1 MPIAHTGATAPGSP
15 RDTPNGDISLTK
27 DQHTTTDTDNTP
39 PTTPG
44 DSVAPAQ
51 PESPPITGHLFDKHV
66 FVCTDGESCAG
77 VDGDAWGIHGKL
89 KKAVAR
95 DPSLKGRIRINK
107 SGCLDQ
113 CGFGPM
119 IVIYPDNV
127 WYWAVEPDDVDE
139 IVREHLIGGRP
150 VERLIYRNKPGK
162 NKLLRDEQMRPIGRP
177 PRPCAVPA
185 ASPATTSSSESPQ
198 RKGHAAE

>member
-1 MPIAHTGATAPGSP
+1 MH
-15 RDTPNGDISLTK
+15 PNWRLAYNRSIGYGDISLTK
-27 DQHTTTDTDNTP
+27 LQHTTETDNP
-39 PTTPG
+39 SPTTPAG
-44 DSVAPAQ
+44 STAPAQ
-51 PESPPITGHLFDKHV
+51 PESPTVTGHLFEKHV

-95 DPSLKGRIRINK
+95 EPSLKGRIRINK

-139 IVREHLIGGRP
+139 IVREHLIGGHP

-162 NKLLRDEQMRPIGRP
+162 NKLLRDEHMRPIGRP
-177 PRPCAVPA
+177 PRPCAAPA
-185 ASPATTSSSESPQ
+185 ASPATTSTPTESPQ
-198 RKGHAAE
+198 RKGRAAE

>member
-1 MPIAHTGATAPGSP
+1 MIKS
-15 RDTPNGDISLTK
+15 
-27 DQHTTTDTDNTP
+27 QHTTTETDNAS
-39 PTTPG
+39 PTTSG
-44 DSVAPAQ
+44 DCAAHVQ
-51 PESPPITGHLFDKHV
+51 PNSPPITGHLFEKHV
-66 FVCTDGESCAG
+66 FVCTDGDSCAG

-177 PRPCAVPA
+177 PRPTAPPAAPSA
-185 ASPATTSSSESPQ
+185 ASPATTTPTESPQ
-198 RKGHAAE
+198 RKGRAAE

>member
-1 MPIAHTGATAPGSP
+1 MTQQQPDSNNAHTLQTAA
-15 RDTPNGDISLTK
+15 DTSDAAN
-27 DQHTTTDTDNTP
+27 N
-39 PTTPG
+39 
-44 DSVAPAQ
+44 Q
-51 PESPPITGHLFDKHV
+51 PVPEITGHIFEKHV
-66 FVCTDGESCAG
+66 FVCTDGDSCAG
-77 VDGDAWGIHGKL
+77 VDGDAWGIHGRL

-95 DPSLKGRIRINK
+95 EPALKGRVRINK

-139 IVREHLIGGRP
+139 IVREHLIGGTP

-162 NKLLRDEQMRPIGRP
+162 NKLPRDEQMRPIGRP
-177 PRPCAVPA
+177 PRPCAAHVTPPA
-185 ASPATTSSSESPQ
+185 SATTSSSDSSQ
-198 RKGHAAE
+198 RKGRAAQ

>member
-1 MPIAHTGATAPGSP
+1 MH
-15 RDTPNGDISLTK
+15 PNWRLAYNRRIGYGDISLTK
-27 DQHTTTDTDNTP
+27 LQHTTTETANTS
-39 PTTPG
+39 PTTPAG
-44 DSVAPAQ
+44 STAPAQ
-51 PESPPITGHLFDKHV
+51 PESPTVTGHLFEKHV

-95 DPSLKGRIRINK
+95 EPSLKGRIRINK

-139 IVREHLIGGRP
+139 IVREHLIGGHP

-162 NKLLRDEQMRPIGRP
+162 NKLLRDEHMRPIGRP
-177 PRPCAVPA
+177 PRPCAAPA
-185 ASPATTSSSESPQ
+185 ASPATTSTPTESPQ
-198 RKGHAAE
+198 RKGRAAE